1 MRRLYVTLA
10 SLIVIATGAQA
21 QQPVKLSL
29 DDCIAYAM
37 SNSVTMK
44 NARLDVQIQQAQVKQ
59 TTALA
64 MPTLGGKSDLVH
76 FSPKHQ
82 QFSFFD
88 ASAFNPQAPKG
99 TISPVPFTIPYTA
112 SASVTLSQ
120 VLFDGSLLVAL
131 QARNSIMD
139 LARSTEQMTAENIR
153 YGVHKAY
160 NSLVISYKQ
169 FEIIKSSLALARTM
183 EQDLIKTREAGFAEK
198 IDVERTSVQINNLA
212 TDSLKVANMLT
223 VAEQMLKYQLGMD
236 INAQIILTD
245 TSIEKNTAQLALLVT
260 EKGSYDRVPEYTV
273 LMNALKLNEY
283 DLKRYKLAA
292 LPTLAG
298 FTSRGVNFGASTF
311 SGITQLDKY
320 IEYYNGGLSLT
331 VPLFNGF
338 ARQYQVRE
346 AKLKI
351 EKTKNNIE
359 YTKQSIDFQAANART
374 TLKNALLQIQ
384 SQKRNLDLSNSVLD
398 LAQRKYKAGVGSNLE
413 VTTAQT
419 DLLRSQNNY
428 FAALLE
434 AINAEADLKK
444 ALGMLK

>member
-1 MRRLYVTLA
+1 
-10 SLIVIATGAQA
+10 
-21 QQPVKLSL
+21 
-29 DDCIAYAM
+29 
-37 SNSVTMK
+37 
-44 NARLDVQIQQAQVKQ
+44 
-59 TTALA
+59 
-64 MPTLGGKSDLVH
+64 
-76 FSPKHQ
+76 
-82 QFSFFD
+82 
-88 ASAFNPQAPKG
+88 
-99 TISPVPFTIPYTA
+99 
-112 SASVTLSQ
+112 LSQ

-183 EQDLIKTREAGFAEK
+183 EQELIKTREAGFAEK

-223 VAEQMLKYQLGMD
+223 IAEQMLKYQLGMD

-245 TSIEKNTAQLALLVT
+245 TSIEKNTAQLVQLVT
-260 EKGSYDRVPEYTV
+260 EKGSYERVPEYTV

-351 EKTKNNIE
+351 EKTRNNIE
-359 YTKQSIDFQAANART
+359 YTKQSIDFQAATART

-444 ALGMLK
+444 ALGLLK